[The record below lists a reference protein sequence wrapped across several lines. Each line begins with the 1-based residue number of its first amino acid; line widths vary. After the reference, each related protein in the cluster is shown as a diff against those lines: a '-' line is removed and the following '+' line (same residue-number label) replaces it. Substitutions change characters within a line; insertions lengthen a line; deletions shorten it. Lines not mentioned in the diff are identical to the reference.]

1 MKVKELLI
9 SEFKLDPGLIC
20 PEKRINEDLELDS
33 LDMVDMIIALSDK
46 TGKKIDPSLFKDACT
61 VQDLVDSVYNL

>member
-20 PEKRINEDLELDS
+20 PEKRRNEDLELES
-33 LDMVDMIIALSDK
+33 LDMVDMITALSDQ

-61 VQDLVDSVYNL
+61 VQDLVDSGYNL